1 MKKTRF
7 SPKGRAGAT
16 NGRETGNACEI
27 PNRTGKNN
35 IINYGSLEPPLACHG
50 VICLHGLARR
60 GRHCGPRARVAGVW
74 VAPARPGPS
83 ASPSPPTGGGLTWG
97 PGDSSE
103 LRAGDAPAAGTGP
116 PGRPSTGSPLF
127 PAPTPRQRPAP
138 GSAVRAGPRQG
149 TPGARADRAGC
160 AFPGDVAGPPRAACD
175 ICARARGREGS
186 RPTQDAHLDRLS
198 SRARCEEG
206 EVKVKCRAGAAA
218 PAPRPGPS
226 SARRPL
232 QPHLALCLSSGAD
245 VL

>member
-83 ASPSPPTGGGLTWG
+83 ASPSPPNRGRPDLGPRGQLGAPRWGRASCGDGAPRPAEHRLTIVPGPHPAAAPSAGLRSPSG
-97 PGDSSE
+97 AE
-103 LRAGDAPAAGTGP
+103 AGDTRGACGPCGVRLPRRRGGAPPSSVRHLRESAGAGGESSYS
-116 PGRPSTGSPLF
+116 GRPSG
-127 PAPTPRQRPAP
+127 PAFLPCQMRGGR
-138 GSAVRAGPRQG
+138 SQG
-149 TPGARADRAGC
+149 
-160 AFPGDVAGPPRAACD
+160 
-175 ICARARGREGS
+175 
-186 RPTQDAHLDRLS
+186 
-198 SRARCEEG
+198 
-206 EVKVKCRAGAAA
+206 
-218 PAPRPGPS
+218 
-226 SARRPL
+226 
-232 QPHLALCLSSGAD
+232 
-245 VL
+245 